1 MGYLGVSCFLLLKP
15 FHMILFGPVP
25 PDGEVSPDSHETET
39 ERQLQSKTEDRPG
52 GAGGQGAASVASGF
66 RGTSLALV
74 TVSVWLTSVP
84 GAGGQWTSP
93 DSTVA
98 HTCCH
103 SALHASGG
111 LVSACSQLCLCLQRC
126 CRFSGNADRGC
137 DCRYKCSECWE
148 LWMGDGD
155 WVGVGFLSHMGR
167 VARGGSL
174 GRFK

>member
-52 GAGGQGAASVASGF
+52 GAGGQGVASVASGF

-74 TVSVWLTSVP
+74 AVSVWLTSVP

-98 HTCCH
+98 P
-103 SALHASGG
+103 
-111 LVSACSQLCLCLQRC
+111 
-126 CRFSGNADRGC
+126 
-137 DCRYKCSECWE
+137 Y
-148 LWMGDGD
+148 
-155 WVGVGFLSHMGR
+155 FLSLSPSCIWGPG
-167 VARGGSL
+167 VCLFPVLSL
-174 GRFK
+174 PSAVLQVQWECR